1 MNSARI
7 AVCLAAFS
15 AAALVASAQR
25 PLAIKLWEALSDRDL
40 TPLGR
45 AVWMTGK
52 PDWVHAESEHFVF
65 HAATPAV
72 IEEVA
77 AEAETARAKIDVYFG
92 TNCVSRKGHVFVVGQ
107 RRIWEKVLGGTD
119 RKDDSLAMQME
130 NDLFILKESNSVV
143 NVLRLPHE
151 MVHFRLWQLYGH
163 RVPVW
168 LDEGLA
174 ATIGWKVA
182 VDVHRSSKGKQLVRA
197 PPFLPRERLM
207 SMEELTSMIAYP
219 AGNEAAPAFYIET
232 ELLVTAIARKIGDD
246 KLAEFV
252 KAVAGDGVPW
262 TEYLRKRFGFA
273 DSDFDWLAQQ
283 IEKNASP

>member
-1 MNSARI
+1 M
-7 AVCLAAFS
+7 
-15 AAALVASAQR
+15 ASAQR
-25 PLAIKLWEALSDRDL
+25 PLAIQPWEALSDRDL

-45 AVWMTGK
+45 AVLTAGQ

-65 HAATPAV
+65 HAPTPAA

-77 AEAETARAKIDVYFG
+77 AEAETARAKIDVFFG
-92 TNCVSRKGHVFVVGQ
+92 TNRVSRKGHIFVVAQ

-119 RKDDSLAMQME
+119 RKEDSLAMQME
-130 NDLFILKESNSVV
+130 NDLFILKESNSVM

-151 MVHFRLWQLYGH
+151 MVHFRLWQLYDH
-163 RVPVW
+163 RAPVW

-182 VDVHRSSKGKQLVRA
+182 AEIHRSSNGKRLVRA
-197 PPFLPRERLM
+197 PPFLPREHLM
-207 SMEELTSMIAYP
+207 SVDELTSMTAYP
-219 AGNEAAPAFYIET
+219 AANESAPAFYIET

-252 KAVAGDGVPW
+252 KAVAGEGVPW

-273 DSDFDWLAQQ
+273 DSDFAWLAQQ